1 MRHLQALT
9 ETEANRLGQL
19 VEQISSE
26 DGGKPV
32 SYAIVDVCGDPIL
45 AYRIDGASADSFW
58 IALNK
63 ARTAV
68 RAGKDTVEIA
78 HEWAPRG
85 PSSEWRRR
93 SAHEHRFDDNRRTVN
108 TAFVSWAGGVVLA
121 HDSAIVGALAVS
133 GRDEL
138 EDHKLAAQ
146 VREDWYR
153 ERPMTPRDDDHE
165 TELIGRLL
173 LGSIDLTDADVDRIW
188 DNLPSR
194 LEEIDP
200 ERVRELAEAAIRRAR
215 GTS

>member
-1 MRHLQALT
+1 MRQLQALT

-19 VEQISSE
+19 VEQISRE

-45 AYRIDGASADSFW
+45 SYRIDGASADSFW

-78 HEWAPRG
+78 HKWAPRG
-85 PSSEWRRR
+85 PSSEWRMS

-108 TAFVSWAGGVVLA
+108 PTFVSWAGGVVLA
-121 HDSAIVGALAVS
+121 VDSEIVGALAVS

-138 EDHKLAAQ
+138 
-146 VREDWYR
+146 
-153 ERPMTPRDDDHE
+153 DDHE
-165 TELIGRLL
+165 L
-173 LGSIDLTDADVDRIW
+173 
-188 DNLPSR
+188 
-194 LEEIDP
+194 
-200 ERVRELAEAAIRRAR
+200 AAIVRDAWYSELNEER
-215 GTS
+215 S